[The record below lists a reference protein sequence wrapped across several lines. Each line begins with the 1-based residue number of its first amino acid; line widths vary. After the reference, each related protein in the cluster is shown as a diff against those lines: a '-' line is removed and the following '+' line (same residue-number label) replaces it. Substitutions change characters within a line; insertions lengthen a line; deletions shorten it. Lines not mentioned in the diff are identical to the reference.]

1 MNLSLMSLEI
11 SVVVLGI
18 VVLLADLWM
27 PAERKRMLGYAAAAA
42 LGLLFVNTFVG
53 QCSCNSDGTTA
64 GGMFIQDAF
73 SGFFKRFFLLAAALV
88 LVLAVEFSDRIAA
101 GVSEYYS
108 LIIFALAGMLFAAS
122 ANDFTMLFVSIEL
135 ITITFY
141 VLTIFTRGKVT
152 SLEAGVKYLI
162 LGALSSAFMIY
173 GIALVWGTTG
183 KFNFNELAAVSSQFA
198 ENKLF
203 LFGVLF
209 ILVGLGFK
217 IAAFPFQM
225 WTPDVYQG
233 APTPT
238 AAFLAVGSKAA
249 GFVLLLRFLFV
260 AIPSVTAHWDK
271 LLIIVSAI
279 TILYGNLCAIPQ
291 RNLKRLLGYS
301 SIAHAGYLLLGV
313 AALTGA
319 GQAAVLYYL
328 GGYLFTTLAAFAV
341 IAIAMRH
348 LDSEDIGGLAGLHQ
362 RSPLLAATLTI
373 AMVSLAGIPPL
384 AGFFGKFLL
393 LKAVIEQGATNH
405 GYYCLAFTALVG
417 VVISLY
423 YYFGV
428 VRAIYFSKETPD
440 APPITMSL
448 PAKLVIVICLAGMF
462 YLGLFPSKMLNLASE
477 ATFALGLIAR

>member
-1 MNLSLMSLEI
+1 
-11 SVVVLGI
+11 
-18 VVLLADLWM
+18 
-27 PAERKRMLGYAAAAA
+27 
-42 LGLLFVNTFVG
+42 
-53 QCSCNSDGTTA
+53 
-64 GGMFIQDAF
+64 MFIQDAF

-88 LVLAVEFSDRIAA
+88 MILAVEFSDRIAA

-122 ANDFTMLFVSIEL
+122 SNDFAMLFVSIEL

-141 VLTIFTRGKVT
+141 VLTSFTRGKVA
-152 SLEAGVKYLI
+152 SLESGVKYLI
-162 LGALSSAFMIY
+162 LGALSSAFMVY

-183 KFNFNELAAVSSQFA
+183 KFNFNELAAVSAQFVD
-198 ENKLF
+198 NKLF

-238 AAFLAVGSKAA
+238 TAFLAIGSKAA

-260 AIPSVTAHWDK
+260 AIPSVTAQWDK

-313 AALTGA
+313 AALTSG

-341 IAIAMRH
+341 IAIVMRH
-348 LDSEDIGGLAGLHQ
+348 LDSEDIGGLAGLNQ
-362 RSPLLAATLTI
+362 RSPLLAATLTL

-393 LKAVIEQGATNH
+393 LKAVIERGATNP
-405 GYYCLAFTALVG
+405 GYYCLAFVALIG

-428 VRAIYFSKETPD
+428 VRAIYFSKESPD
-440 APPITMSL
+440 ASPITMSL
-448 PAKLVIVICLAGMF
+448 PAKFAIVVCLAGMF
-462 YLGLFPSKMLNLASE
+462 YLGLFPAKMLTLAND
-477 ATFALGLIAR
+477 ATVALGVVAR

>member
-1 MNLSLMSLEI
+1 MSLELA
-11 SVVVLGI
+11 VVGLGI
-18 VVLLADLWM
+18 VMLLADLWL
-27 PAERKRMLGYAAAAA
+27 PAERKRALGYAAAAA
-42 LGLLFVNTFVG
+42 LTLLFINTFTSH
-53 QCSCNSDGTTA
+53 CSCSTTGEA
-64 GGMFIQDAF
+64 FGGMFVQDALAV
-73 SGFFKRFFLLAAALV
+73 FFKRFFLLAAILV
-88 LVLAVEFSDRIAA
+88 LVLAVEFADRIAA
-101 GVSEYYS
+101 GISEYYS
-108 LIIFALAGMLFAAS
+108 LIVFALAGMLFAAS
-122 ANDFTMLFVSIEL
+122 SNNFAMLFVSIEL

-141 VLTIFTRGKVT
+141 VLTSFTRGKVAA
-152 SLEAGVKYLI
+152 LESGVKYLI
-162 LGALSSAFMIY
+162 LGALSSAFMVY

-183 KFNFNELAAVSSQFA
+183 KFSFSELAVVSPNFV
-198 ENKLF
+198 ENKVF

-233 APTPT
+233 APAPT
-238 AAFLAVGSKAA
+238 TAFLAIGSKAA
-249 GFVLLLRFLFV
+249 GFVLLLRFLFT

-271 LLIIVSAI
+271 LLIVVSAI

-301 SIAHAGYLLLGV
+301 SISHAGYLLLGV
-313 AALTGA
+313 AALTTA

-328 GGYLFTTLAAFAV
+328 SGYLFTTLAAFAV
-341 IAIAMRH
+341 IVIVLRH

-362 RSPLLAATLTI
+362 RSPLLAATLTL

-417 VVISLY
+417 VVISFY

-428 VRAIYFSKETPD
+428 IKAIYFSKSTND
-440 APPITMSL
+440 VSPIAMSL
-448 PAKLVIVICLAGMF
+448 PMKAAVFVCLAGMF
-462 YLGLFPSKMLNLASE
+462 WLGIAPGSLLKAAE
-477 ATFALGLIAR
+477 QATLVLSAVVR

>member
-1 MNLSLMSLEI
+1 LGGNVELVNTRILESTDALKATD
-11 SVVVLGI
+11 SVY
-18 VVLLADLWM
+18 
-27 PAERKRMLGYAAAAA
+27 AEFDKKNNNAAAAV
-42 LGLLFVNTFVG
+42 LTLLFLNSFTSN
-53 QCSCNSDGTTA
+53 CSCASVGEA
-64 GGMFIQDAF
+64 FGGMFVQDAL
-73 SGFFKRFFLLAAALV
+73 SVFFKRFFLLAAALV
-88 LVLAVEFSDRIAA
+88 LILAVEFSDRIAA

-108 LIIFALAGMLFAAS
+108 FMVFALAGMLFAAS
-122 ANDFTMLFVSIEL
+122 SNDFVMLFVSVEL

-141 VLTIFTRGKVT
+141 VLTSFTRGRVAA
-152 SLEAGVKYLI
+152 LEAGVKYLI
-162 LGALSSAFMIY
+162 LGALSSAIMVY

-183 KFNFNELAAVSSQFA
+183 KFNFSELAMVAERFE
-198 ENKLF
+198 ENKVF

-209 ILVGLGFK
+209 VLVGLGFK

-238 AAFLAVGSKAA
+238 TAFLAIGSKAA
-249 GFVLLLRFLFV
+249 GFVLLLRFLFT

-271 LLIIVSAI
+271 LLIFVSAI

-313 AALTGA
+313 AALNSA
-319 GQAAVLYYL
+319 GHAAVLYYL
-328 GGYLFTTLAAFAV
+328 SGYLFTTLAAFTV
-341 IAIAMRH
+341 IALVMRH
-348 LDSEDIGGLAGLHQ
+348 LDTEDISSLAGLNH
-362 RSPLLAATLTI
+362 RSPMLAATMTL

-393 LKAVIEQGATNH
+393 LKAVIEQGANNA

-417 VVISLY
+417 VVISFY

-428 VRAIYFSKETPD
+428 IRAIYWSKD
-440 APPITMSL
+440 APDLSPIAMSL
-448 PAKLVIVICLAGMF
+448 PMQVAVCVCVAGMF
-462 YLGLFPSKMLNLASE
+462 WLGLFPGAVLDFASD
-477 ATFALGLIAR
+477 AARVLKF

>member
-1 MNLSLMSLEI
+1 MSLEI

-42 LGLLFVNTFVG
+42 LGLLFVNTFIG

-88 LVLAVEFSDRIAA
+88 MILAVEFSDRIAA

-141 VLTIFTRGKVT
+141 VLTSFTRGKVT

-162 LGALSSAFMIY
+162 LGALSSAFMVY

-183 KFNFNELAAVSSQFA
+183 KFNFNELAAVSANFVD
-198 ENKLF
+198 NKLF

-313 AALTGA
+313 SALTGA

-341 IAIAMRH
+341 IAIAMRN
-348 LDSEDIGGLAGLHQ
+348 LDSEDIGALAGLHQ
-362 RSPLLAATLTI
+362 RSPLLAAALTL

-393 LKAVIEQGATNH
+393 LKAVIEQGATNP
-405 GYYCLAFTALVG
+405 GYYCLAFTALIG
-417 VVISLY
+417 VVISMY

-428 VRAIYFSKETPD
+428 VRAIYFSKETAD

-448 PAKLVIVICLAGMF
+448 PAKLVIVICLAGMV
-462 YLGLFPSKMLNLASE
+462 YLGLFPTKMLNLAND
-477 ATFALGLIAR
+477 ATAALGLIAR